1 MHAELGQ
8 MVERYEIEKAR
19 ARVEALRRQ
28 KVTALAKAVRH
39 RMYRV
44 RNEEIAEAMLR
55 ETLQMRVRPKE
66 MRREI

>member
-1 MHAELGQ
+1 

-39 RMYRV
+39 RMYRL
-44 RNEEIAEAMLR
+44 RNEEIAEALLR
-55 ETLQMRVRPKE
+55 EALQMRVRPKE

>member
-1 MHAELGQ
+1 

-19 ARVEALRRQ
+19 AKVEALRRQ

-39 RMYRV
+39 RMYRA
-44 RNEEIAEAMLR
+44 RNEDIAEALLN
-55 ETLQMRVRPKE
+55 ETLQLRVKPRE

>member
-1 MHAELGQ
+1 MRAELGQ

>member
-1 MHAELGQ
+1 

>member
-1 MHAELGQ
+1 MGMRS

-28 KVTALAKAVRH
+28 KITALAKAVRH

-44 RNEEIAEAMLR
+44 RDEEIAEALLR
-55 ETLQMRVRPKE
+55 ETLQLRVRPRE